1 MVKYYNA
8 DRNVIVD
15 SWNEVQAFVDALDGS
30 DFDEYIK
37 TYYNNYFDMIVEI
50 LQSGKTVLGE
60 TTYTNIIDLN
70 RDLFEEMKMCYEME
84 WEPYDDDADCLK
96 YESDD

>member
-1 MVKYYNA
+1 MTKWINTY
-8 DRNVIVD
+8 RNVEVD
-15 SWNEVQAFVDALDGS
+15 TYNEVQNFINSLDGS
-30 DFDEYIK
+30 DFDDYIK
-37 TYYNNYFDMIVEI
+37 TNYSDYFDMIVEI